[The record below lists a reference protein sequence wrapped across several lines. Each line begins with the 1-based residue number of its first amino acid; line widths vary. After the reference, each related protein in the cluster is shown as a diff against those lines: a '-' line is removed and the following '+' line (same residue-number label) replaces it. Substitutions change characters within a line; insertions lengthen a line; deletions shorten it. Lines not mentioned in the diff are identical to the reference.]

1 MTEVEFSYKGNEL
14 DIFQHALNWKR
25 YWAAQVR
32 PHIGSCVL
40 QVGTGIGVNTP
51 YLNKGAKEWVYLEPD
66 AQMAAILIRRQR
78 ENQFPATKIIAGTM
92 AELPTGR
99 NFDSIIYIDVL
110 EHIEDDYT
118 EIAVAA
124 SRLCLGGKLIVL
136 SPAHSWLFSPFDAA
150 IGHFRRYSSRSIRAL
165 TPCRLKIVTLRQL
178 DLIGMFASAAS
189 RFIFRPQMPTLS
201 QVLFWDRFLVSASR
215 VCVLLVRKRLGKS
228 ILVVWQR
235 G

>member
-1 MTEVEFSYKGNEL
+1 MAPQGTSQAAEVRFSTRANSASSSTPSGETL
-14 DIFQHALNWKR
+14 

-40 QVGTGIGVNTP
+40 EVGTGIGVNTP
-51 YLNKGAKEWVYLEPD
+51 YLNKGAKEWVYLELD

-78 ENQFPATKIIAGTM
+78 ENQFLATKIIAGTM
-92 AELPTGR
+92 AELPTGC

-136 SPAHSWLFSPFDAA
+136 SPAHSSLFSPFDAA
-150 IGHFRRYSSRSIRAL
+150 IGHFDA
-165 TPCRLKIVTLRQL
+165 TPHGLYERLRLAGLKLL
-178 DLIGMFASAAS
+178 LYGSLI
-189 RFIFRPQMPTLS
+189 
-201 QVLFWDRFLVSASR
+201 
-215 VCVLLVRKRLGKS
+215 
-228 ILVVWQR
+228 
-235 G
+235 